1 MGSTPTGATNLLYF
15 MAKKRIKADQVLDVD
30 KKRAKEKLREG
41 AFYVAPGMSY
51 GGRSKKRIKKE
62 RDPGVDYSKTM
73 AGKEPGNNSKKTFSK
88 KRLKRY

>member
-1 MGSTPTGATNLLYF
+1 
-15 MAKKRIKADQVLDVD
+15 
-30 KKRAKEKLREG
+30 
-41 AFYVAPGMSY
+41 MSY